1 MGDIHTKNCVWQ
13 DCFCKDK
20 NCLCLAIL
28 LVVWRWY
35 NVSGMSKN
43 SQKIAKIKYGDL
55 VSLSLRNFKVKTGRT
70 FLTVLGIGVSFATIF
85 FLISLGYGLQN
96 ILLKQ
101 ISSKEA
107 LLSLDVFSSNQTV
120 LPLDENFMEEM
131 SSNGNVSKID
141 PIIAVSGQMDVSNS
155 AFEVSAQGVSQE
167 FFKSSGQKI
176 KKGKAPSDDENAIL
190 INAEMEQIMSS
201 VGGDIIGKEAKLTFY
216 IPETVG
222 GVEGVKVVDLKEPF
236 KVAGVIDNGT
246 GNHIFLPVSK
256 VSNFNLPYA
265 TVKITV
271 KNDKALEDVKLA
283 ITGMG
288 FSVSSIADTVD
299 QANKIFNILK
309 IILAFFGVAA
319 LIVAI
324 VGMINTMTIALL
336 ERTNEIGVMKIFGI
350 RERDVQ
356 KLFMLEATVI
366 GFLGGVSGLAMGFL
380 FSQIFNLS
388 VLFLANALGGKSVNL
403 FYYPLWFIIAI
414 IIFASLVGLIT
425 GFFPSRRAA
434 RLDPLTA
441 LRYK

>member
-1 MGDIHTKNCVWQ
+1 
-13 DCFCKDK
+13 
-20 NCLCLAIL
+20 
-28 LVVWRWY
+28 
-35 NVSGMSKN
+35 MSN
-43 SQKIAKIKYGDL
+43 DRQKIAKIKYGDL

-96 ILLKQ
+96 VLLKQ

-120 LPLDENFMEEM
+120 LPLDDNFMEAM
-131 SSNGNVSKID
+131 SGNGNVSKID
-141 PIIAVSGQMDVSNS
+141 PVIAVSGQMDVSNS

-167 FFKSSGQKI
+167 FFKTSGQKI
-176 KKGKAPSDDENAIL
+176 KKGRSPNGDENSIL
-190 INAEMEQIMSS
+190 INTEMEQIMSG
-201 VGGDIIGKEAKLTFY
+201 VGGEIVGKEAKLTFY
-216 IPETVG
+216 VPEKID
-222 GVEGVKVVDLKEPF
+222 GVEGVKVVDLKEQF
-236 KVAGVIDNGT
+236 KVAGVIENGT
-246 GNHIFLPVSK
+246 GNHIYLPVSK

-309 IILAFFGVAA
+309 IILALFGVAA

-366 GFLGGVSGLAMGFL
+366 GFLGGVSGLAMGFA
-380 FSQIFNLS
+380 FSQIFNFII
-388 VLFLANALGGKSVNL
+388 LFLANALGGKSVNL
-403 FYYPLWFIIAI
+403 FYYPPWFIIAI

-434 RLDPLTA
+434 KLDPLIA

>member
-1 MGDIHTKNCVWQ
+1 
-13 DCFCKDK
+13 
-20 NCLCLAIL
+20 
-28 LVVWRWY
+28 
-35 NVSGMSKN
+35 MSN
-43 SQKIAKIKYGDL
+43 DRQKIAKIKYGDL

-96 ILLKQ
+96 VLLKQ

-120 LPLDENFMEEM
+120 LPLDDNFMEAM
-131 SSNGNVSKID
+131 SGNGNVSKID
-141 PIIAVSGQMDVSNS
+141 PVIAVSGQMDVSNS

-167 FFKSSGQKI
+167 FFKTSGQKI
-176 KKGKAPSDDENAIL
+176 KKGRSPNGDENSIL
-190 INAEMEQIMSS
+190 INTEMEQIMSG
-201 VGGDIIGKEAKLTFY
+201 VGGEIVGKEAKLTFY
-216 IPETVG
+216 VPEKID
-222 GVEGVKVVDLKEPF
+222 GVEGVKVVDLKEQF
-236 KVAGVIDNGT
+236 KVAGVIENGT
-246 GNHIFLPVSK
+246 GNHIYLPVSK

-309 IILAFFGVAA
+309 IILALFGVAA

-366 GFLGGVSGLAMGFL
+366 GFLGGVSGLAMGFA
-380 FSQIFNLS
+380 FSQIFNFII
-388 VLFLANALGGKSVNL
+388 LFLANALGGKSVNL
-403 FYYPLWFIIAI
+403 FYYPPWFIIAI

-434 RLDPLTA
+434 RLDPLIA

>member
-1 MGDIHTKNCVWQ
+1 
-13 DCFCKDK
+13 
-20 NCLCLAIL
+20 
-28 LVVWRWY
+28 
-35 NVSGMSKN
+35 MSKDR
-43 SQKIAKIKYGDL
+43 QKIAKIKYGDL

-96 ILLKQ
+96 VLLKQ

-120 LPLDENFMEEM
+120 LPLDNNFMEAM
-131 SSNGNVSKID
+131 SNNGNVSKID

-155 AFEVSAQGVSQE
+155 AFEVSAQGVSRE
-167 FFKSSGQKI
+167 FFKNSEQKI
-176 KKGKAPSDDENAIL
+176 KKGKVPTGDENAIL
-190 INAEMEQIMSS
+190 INTEMEQIMSGI
-201 VGGDIIGKEAKLTFY
+201 GGEIVGKEAKLTFY
-216 IPETVG
+216 VPEKVDG
-222 GVEGVKVVDLKEPF
+222 IEGVKVVDLKETF
-236 KVAGVIDNGT
+236 RVAGVIENGA
-246 GNHIFLPVSK
+246 GNHIYMPVSK
-256 VSNFNLPYA
+256 ISNFNLPYA
-265 TVKITV
+265 SVKITV

-309 IILAFFGVAA
+309 IILALFGVAA

-356 KLFMLEATVI
+356 KLFMLEATAI
-366 GFLGGVSGLAMGFL
+366 GFLGGVSGLAMGFA
-380 FSQIFNLS
+380 FSQIFNFII
-388 VLFLANALGGKSVNL
+388 LFLANALGGKSVNL
-403 FYYPLWFIIAI
+403 FYYPPWFIIAI

-434 RLDPLTA
+434 KLDPLIA

>member
-1 MGDIHTKNCVWQ
+1 
-13 DCFCKDK
+13 
-20 NCLCLAIL
+20 
-28 LVVWRWY
+28 
-35 NVSGMSKN
+35 MSKN

-131 SSNGNVSKID
+131 SSNGNVSKTD
-141 PIIAVSGQMDVSNS
+141 PIIAVSGQMDVSSS

-167 FFKSSGQKI
+167 FFTSSGQKI
-176 KKGKAPSDDENAIL
+176 KKGKAPSADENAIL

-434 RLDPLTA
+434 KLDPLAA